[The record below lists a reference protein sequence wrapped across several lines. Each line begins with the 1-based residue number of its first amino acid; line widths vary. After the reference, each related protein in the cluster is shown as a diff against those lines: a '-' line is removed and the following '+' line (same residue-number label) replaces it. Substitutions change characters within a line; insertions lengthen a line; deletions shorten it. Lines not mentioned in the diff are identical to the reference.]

1 MKQRVMNRIKRTLA
15 TIIAGWVTI
24 AGWGVSQAAVDLGL
38 EKSVVLLKSVR
49 QDFDYD
55 APWKQGKIIEG
66 IGSGFVVEGKRIIT
80 NAHNVSNNKYLEVRK
95 ENIARRYPAEV
106 TFIGHDCDLAII
118 TVEDE
123 SFFDDT
129 VPLELGELPKVN
141 TTVSTYGFP
150 VGGRHISVTEG
161 VVSRIEM
168 DRYSHSGAD
177 AHLVIQ
183 TDAAINPGNSGG
195 PVMQN
200 GEVVGVAFQGLR
212 QAENVGYLIP
222 TTVIR
227 HFLADIEDGKYDGF
241 GSLGVSLYPG
251 LHSESYREYL
261 KMPPAEDG
269 VVVIATMLNS
279 SAESVLQ
286 QGDVITRIDDY
297 DIDNDGRVQI
307 YGLRVHFGE
316 VIETKQIG
324 ETVKLTFYRD
334 GGEMQKTV
342 TVALNRP
349 VLEWA
354 REYDRPPRYVCFAG
368 LVFVPVTRNFLE
380 TWGDDWP
387 VDIPHY
393 LRYLLEHSVELN
405 ADRQLKEYV
414 VVAEVLSDEINSYC
428 REIKNEVVSRIN
440 GVTIRCLDDVYEAF
454 KKPVGDFD
462 LIETVSDGKT
472 RPVDSRKARA
482 KGRLILDKYDIPDD
496 ARLEKDL

>member
-1 MKQRVMNRIKRTLA
+1 VNYPRRILA
-15 TIIAGWVTI
+15 TAIVGWAALV
-24 AGWGVSQAAVDLGL
+24 GWNVSQAAEELNL

-66 IGSGFVVEGKRIIT
+66 IGSGFVIEGKIILT

-95 ENIARRYPAEV
+95 ENVAKRYPAGV
-106 TFIGHDCDLAII
+106 AFVGHDCDLAII

-123 SFFDDT
+123 SFFDGT

-150 VGGRHISVTEG
+150 IGGRHISVTEG

-200 GEVVGVAFQGLR
+200 GKVVGVAFQGLR

-222 TTVIR
+222 TTVIK

-241 GSLGVSLYPG
+241 GSLGISVYPG

-261 KMPPAEDG
+261 KIPSGEDG
-269 VVVIATMLNS
+269 VVVIGTMLNS

-297 DIDNDGRVQI
+297 DIDNDDRVQI
-307 YGLRVHFGE
+307 YGLRLNSSE
-316 VIETKQIG
+316 VIETKQTG
-324 ETVKLTFYRD
+324 ETVELTFYRD
-334 GGEMQKTV
+334 GKEIQTTV
-342 TVALNRP
+342 TIALNRP

-380 TWGDDWP
+380 TWGSGWY
-387 VDIPHY
+387 VDMPHY
-393 LRYLLEHSVELN
+393 LRYLLEHSMELN
-405 ADRQLKEYV
+405 TDRQLKEYV
-414 VVAEVLSDEINSYC
+414 VIAEVLSDEVNSYY
-428 REIKNEVVSRIN
+428 RGIKNEVVSSIN

-462 LIETVSDGKT
+462 LIETISDGEI
-472 RPVDSRKARA
+472 RPIDAEKARA
-482 KGRLILDKYDIPDD
+482 RGQLILDKYDIPDD
-496 ARLEKDL
+496 ALLEKEL

>member
-1 MKQRVMNRIKRTLA
+1 MNYPRRILA
-15 TIIAGWVTI
+15 TAIVGWAALV
-24 AGWGVSQAAVDLGL
+24 GWNVSQAAEELNL

-66 IGSGFVVEGKRIIT
+66 IGSGFVIEGKIILT

-95 ENIARRYPAEV
+95 ENVAKRYPAGV
-106 TFIGHDCDLAII
+106 AFVGHDCDLAII

-123 SFFDDT
+123 SFFDGT

-150 VGGRHISVTEG
+150 IGGRHISVTEG

-200 GEVVGVAFQGLR
+200 GKVVGVAFQGLR

-222 TTVIR
+222 TTVIK

-241 GSLGVSLYPG
+241 GSLGISVYPG

-261 KMPPAEDG
+261 KIPSGEDG
-269 VVVIATMLNS
+269 VVVIGTMLNS

-297 DIDNDGRVQI
+297 DIDNDDRVQI
-307 YGLRVHFGE
+307 YGLRLNSSE
-316 VIETKQIG
+316 VIETKQTG
-324 ETVKLTFYRD
+324 ETVELTFYRD
-334 GGEMQKTV
+334 GKEIQTTV
-342 TVALNRP
+342 TIALNRP

-380 TWGDDWP
+380 TWGSGWY
-387 VDIPHY
+387 VDMPHY
-393 LRYLLEHSVELN
+393 LRYLLEHSMELN
-405 ADRQLKEYV
+405 TDRQLKEYV
-414 VVAEVLSDEINSYC
+414 VIAEVLSDEVNSYY
-428 REIKNEVVSRIN
+428 RGIKNEVVSSIN

-462 LIETVSDGKT
+462 LIETISDGEI
-472 RPVDSRKARA
+472 RPIDAEKARA
-482 KGRLILDKYDIPDD
+482 RGQLILDKYDIPDD
-496 ARLEKDL
+496 ALLEKEL

>member
-1 MKQRVMNRIKRTLA
+1 MNYLKRILA
-15 TIIAGWVTI
+15 TAVVVWAALVGWN
-24 AGWGVSQAAVDLGL
+24 VSHAAEELNL

-55 APWKQGKIIEG
+55 APWKQGKIREG
-66 IGSGFVVEGKRIIT
+66 IGSGFVIEGKRILT
-80 NAHNVSNNKYLEVRK
+80 NAHNVSNNKYLEIRK
-95 ENIARRYPAEV
+95 ENIAKRYPAKV
-106 TFIGHDCDLAII
+106 AFIGHDCDLAII

-123 SFFDDT
+123 SFFDGT

-150 VGGRHISVTEG
+150 IGGRHISVTEG

-168 DRYSHSGAD
+168 DLYSHSGAD
-177 AHLVIQ
+177 SHLVIQ

-200 GEVVGVAFQGLR
+200 GKVVGVAFQGLR

-241 GSLGVSLYPG
+241 GTLGVKFYPG

-261 KMPPAEDG
+261 KMPSGEGG
-269 VVVIATMLNS
+269 VVVIDTMLNS
-279 SAESVLQ
+279 SVESVLQ
-286 QGDVITRIDDY
+286 HDDVITRIDDY

-307 YGLRVHFGE
+307 YGMRVHFSE

-324 ETVKLTFYRD
+324 ETAELTFYRD
-334 GGEMQKTV
+334 GSVMQTTV
-342 TVALNRP
+342 TIALNRP

-380 TWGDDWP
+380 TWGEDWP

-393 LRYLLEHSVELN
+393 LRYLFEHSMELN
-405 ADRQLKEYV
+405 TDRQLKEYV
-414 VVAEVLSDEINSYC
+414 VIAEVLSDEVNSYY
-428 REIKNEVVSRIN
+428 RGIKNEVVGSIN
-440 GVTIRCLDDVYEAF
+440 GVTIHCLGDVYEAF
-454 KKPVGDFD
+454 KKPVGNFD
-462 LIETVSDGKT
+462 LIESMSNGKIW
-472 RPVDSRKARA
+472 PIDAEKARA
-482 KGRLILDKYDIPDD
+482 RGQMILDKYNVPDE
-496 ARLEKDL
+496 ARLEKGL